1 MSYREKKILT
11 ETSWNNAFAWEE
23 RMRKYGTTPTLTI
36 PSLIDGTLDDIR
48 EWDDIVFEEMEDGVL
63 RSCRWLEH
71 FVRLVSEN
79 TVGWGFGGDNGTK
92 IENQENTSQH
102 RVVISETFGTFGYKS
117 TLDDSWKV
125 QNVPEIVIFDNHN
138 HALYFWIDAVR
149 RGIVT
154 PGFELIHIDE
164 HSDLWANEHTLDLD
178 RALEDDDYTWSFT
191 NLECNV
197 GNYIRPAIDAGL
209 VGSMIRIENEYQID
223 EHLSYTPSSNSV
235 LNIDIDI
242 FAPELDHI
250 PEAKKI
256 MIIQH
261 LIKQVRYVTIA
272 TSPYF
277 IEQWTALEKIQKIMK

>member
-1 MSYREKKILT
+1 MTSLYCKKQILT
-11 ETSWNNAFAWEE
+11 ETSWNNTFAWEE

-36 PSLIDGTLDDIR
+36 PSLIDGTLDDVR

-63 RSCRWLEH
+63 RSCKWLQY
-71 FVRLVSEN
+71 FVRIIKN
-79 TVGWGFGGDNGTK
+79 
-92 IENQENTSQH
+92 
-102 RVVISETFGTFGYKS
+102 
-117 TLDDSWKV
+117 DDEKEQIGVRGEERMRAKNV
-125 QNVPEIVIFDNHN
+125 QEIVIFDNHN

-178 RALEDDDYTWSFT
+178 RALEDDDYAWQFT

-261 LIKQVRYVTIA
+261 LIKQVRCVTIA

-277 IEQWTALEKIQKIMK
+277 IDQWTAINQLRKILD